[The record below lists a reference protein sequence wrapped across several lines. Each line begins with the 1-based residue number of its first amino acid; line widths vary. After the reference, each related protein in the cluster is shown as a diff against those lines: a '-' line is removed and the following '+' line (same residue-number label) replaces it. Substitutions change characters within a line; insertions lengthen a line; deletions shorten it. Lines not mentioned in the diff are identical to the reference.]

1 MEFEGRARISH
12 HLNIAPLIDVVL
24 LLLVFFMLTSTFLV
38 TDIIDL
44 ELPDSRSARPTEDTD
59 IIILLGADGRVAV
72 NGELIDRRQLTET
85 LSGLIVSPESQL
97 VTLKTDAE
105 ESVQD
110 MLEIMDAIRESGAE
124 KIYLATD
131 RERQ

>member
-12 HLNIAPLIDVVL
+12 HLNIAPLVDVVF

-44 ELPDSRSARPTEDTD
+44 ELPDSSSARPAQDTD
-59 IIILLGADGRVAV
+59 IVILLGADGQLAI
-72 NGELIDRRQLTET
+72 NGERVERERLEAT
-85 LSGLIVSPESQL
+85 LRVLIVSPATQL

-105 ESVQD
+105 ETVQE
-110 MLEIMDAIRESGAE
+110 MIEIMDAIRASGAE

-131 RERQ
+131 REQ

>member
-12 HLNIAPLIDVVL
+12 HLNIAPLVDVVL

-44 ELPDSRSARPTEDTD
+44 ELPDSSKARPAQDTD
-59 IIILLGADGRVAV
+59 IVILLGTDGRVAV
-72 NGELIDRRQLTET
+72 NGTLIERDELQSHLV
-85 LSGLIVSPESQL
+85 GVIVSPATQL

-110 MLEIMDAIRESGAE
+110 MIEIMDTIRAAGAE
-124 KIYLATD
+124 RIYLATD
-131 RERQ
+131 REP